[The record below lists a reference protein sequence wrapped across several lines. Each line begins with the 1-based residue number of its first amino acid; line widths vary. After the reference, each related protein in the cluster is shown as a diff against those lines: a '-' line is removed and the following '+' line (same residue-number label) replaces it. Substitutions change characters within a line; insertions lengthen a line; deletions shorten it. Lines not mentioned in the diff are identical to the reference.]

1 MNNVLLS
8 SVGQKS
14 DLDVA
19 SSSGYGGHI
28 CEQGIPLDIA
38 LLSLLAAFG
47 VSFAILYMASTTNTG
62 RKKREDNSITDK
74 IQDVL
79 WISMTFLC

>member
-38 LLSLLAAFG
+38 Q
-47 VSFAILYMASTTNTG
+47 ITNSA
-62 RKKREDNSITDK
+62 KYA
-74 IQDVL
+74 
-79 WISMTFLC
+79 